1 MKNQKLEKFIT
12 ELNRI
17 WGPATSGL
25 TKEAKRLLEEL
36 IVNGKDDDW
45 VKDLL
50 KEGLPN
56 KEVYRSSEH
65 GYILMAHVEQKGD
78 ASLPHDHGDG
88 WVIYA
93 TVSGQ
98 VDMGIFGKVV
108 RPDGS
113 LDIVQQDEYALKD
126 GQCSVYLPGDIHDT
140 TTQIDDT
147 LMLRLTSC
155 DFFNELEEGRL
166 NRYENVETW

>member
-1 MKNQKLEKFIT
+1 MKNPALEKFKT

-36 IVNGKDDDW
+36 IVKCKDEDW

-50 KEGLPN
+50 KEGLPY

-65 GYILMAHVEQKGD
+65 GFILMAHIEQKGD
-78 ASLPHDHGDG
+78 VSLPHDHGDG

-108 RPDGS
+108 RNDGS
-113 LDIVQQDEYALKD
+113 FEIVQQDEYAQKD

-140 TTQIDDT
+140 TTQIDNT

-155 DFFNELEEGRL
+155 DFFQELQEGRL
-166 NRYENVETW
+166 SRYENVEKW